1 MKPKRQSKKGN
12 ISQDLQTCFIIAGY
26 TGAGKSTIVR
36 TSHELEIR
44 LFGEEFHQQ
53 FRDTSRLSSHEEN
66 DNYNEAIKIG
76 ANFQGKHLHNLKQ
89 EEHPPK
95 ILLIQL
101 DLKHVVHKLG
111 HKAASKHA
119 KIKIEKLT
127 DIPTPHHK
135 KSDPKICNLM
145 MANYLLNP
153 FFQRFKKIIV
163 NTVHTPFK
171 ANYTQFSTRKGRQG
185 SKKNFSKQSKIEQ
198 EANIH
203 KAMYT
208 AWENNLHLLNPEQ
221 QFITTVNSNGDLM
234 SNGQCICTN
243 WKHKVGLT

>member
-1 MKPKRQSKKGN
+1 MKRGKPSKTRS
-12 ISQDLQTCFIIAGY
+12 IEQDLETCFIIAGY

-53 FRDTSRLSSHEEN
+53 FRDTSRTSSHTEN
-66 DNYNEAIKIG
+66 DNYDEAIKIG
-76 ANFQGKHLHNLKQ
+76 ANFQGKHLYNLKQ

-127 DIPTPHHK
+127 DIPTPH
-135 KSDPKICNLM
+135 
-145 MANYLLNP
+145 
-153 FFQRFKKIIV
+153 
-163 NTVHTPFK
+163 
-171 ANYTQFSTRKGRQG
+171 
-185 SKKNFSKQSKIEQ
+185 KKNQTPRYATS
-198 EANIH
+198 
-203 KAMYT
+203 
-208 AWENNLHLLNPEQ
+208 
-221 QFITTVNSNGDLM
+221 
-234 SNGQCICTN
+234 
-243 WKHKVGLT
+243 